1 MVFVHFRDA
10 DLFGRG
16 YSDAP
21 NMAYDAGLYTTQ
33 LALLMQYVRWENAHI
48 VGFSMVRSYTY
59 YDPLNWRSVLA
70 GNNKST
76 SYANKDNLSFFFF
89 MHLLGT
95 RTGRLVLVNV
105 NVNVDCATFVHGI
118 AGWWHR
124 GVVCGKLPAP
134 DHRQSSA
141 HC

>member
-1 MVFVHFRDA
+1 MVFWVHFHDA

-76 SYANKDNLSFFFF
+76 SYADKDNLSFFFS
-89 MHLLGT
+89 
-95 RTGRLVLVNV
+95 
-105 NVNVDCATFVHGI
+105 CTFWGHE
-118 AGWWHR
+118 W
-124 GVVCGKLPAP
+124 GVWFF
-134 DHRQSSA
+134 
-141 HC
+141 